1 MDAGPAARRSF
12 DGFGF
17 GFGFRVNI
25 GNAHVINTGIF
36 SRICA
41 NIDTDVGVHSTYN
54 IR

>member
-12 DGFGF
+12 DGF

-41 NIDTDVGVHSTYN
+41 DIDNDVGVHSTYN